1 MAAKGP
7 EYKGVHDALW
17 EGWQKAARKI
27 TWQDGG
33 LRQIPPTANRRGREP
48 LAKQCM

>member
-7 EYKGVHDALW
+7 EYKGIHDALW

-33 LRQIPPTANRRGREP
+33 LRQIPPKATHRDREMP
-48 LAKQCM
+48 AKRCM

>member
-7 EYKGVHDALW
+7 EYKGVHDVLW
-17 EGWQKAARKI
+17 ERSQKAARKI

-33 LRQIPPTANRRGREP
+33 LRQMHLLP
-48 LAKQCM
+48 LQWHRT